1 MSDSQTNQ
9 FKSESIVIPPIEDKD
24 FPSLYQSA
32 DKAAI
37 QMQRKCFALR
47 RWHLIF
53 LILGSG
59 GTALATII
67 SKVFL
72 TEFLTD
78 LNINIGIAIIL
89 LIGFV
94 INIVSYVRKY
104 DDKWFNCRAIAESA
118 KTATWR
124 FMMKAAPFE
133 EDNLLEEI
141 FRSKTNEIQK
151 HRQSVLS
158 TLAPYQDSKAK
169 LISDFMRN
177 VRGKSTEERKNQYI
191 KSRLLDQK
199 TWYTKKAS
207 DNSVA
212 EIRWFYGTT
221 GLQFLAIVLAVIQVT
236 VTTISVNLV
245 PILMTCAAASI
256 AWSRMKRR
264 GELAQSYSLAAQ
276 ELGEL
281 EAISSSVR
289 QEPEFCQF
297 VNNVEYAISRE
308 HTMWCIRREII
319 VNPNNHD

>member
-9 FKSESIVIPPIEDKD
+9 FKSESIAIPPIEYKD

-37 QMQRKCFALR
+37 QMQRKCFAFR

-59 GTALATII
+59 GTALATIV

-78 LNINIGIAIIL
+78 LNINIGIVIIL
-89 LIGFV
+89 LIGFI

-104 DDKWFNCRAIAESA
+104 DDKWFNCRAIAESV

-133 EDNLLEEI
+133 EDSLSEETFI
-141 FRSKTNEIQK
+141 SKISEIK
-151 HRQSVLS
+151 NSKQSALS
-158 TLAPYQDSKAK
+158 TLAPYQDPEAK
-169 LISDFMRN
+169 LISNFMRD

-212 EIRWFYGTT
+212 ETRWFYGTT
-221 GLQFLAIVLAVIQVT
+221 ALQFLAIVLAVIQAA

-256 AWSRMKRR
+256 AWSRMKRH
-264 GELAQSYSLAAQ
+264 GELAQGYSLAAQ

-281 EAISSSVR
+281 EAVSSSVR
-289 QEPEFCQF
+289 QESEFCQF

-308 HTMWCIRREII
+308 HTMWCARREII
-319 VNPNNHD
+319 VNPKNQD

>member
-1 MSDSQTNQ
+1 MSNFQTNQ
-9 FKSESIVIPPIEDKD
+9 SKSESTLIPLVEDTD
-24 FPSLYQSA
+24 FPSLYQSS

-47 RWHLIF
+47 RWHLVF

-59 GTALATII
+59 GAALTTII
-67 SKVFL
+67 SEVSL
-72 TEFLTD
+72 TEL
-78 LNINIGIAIIL
+78 NIGIAVIL

-94 INIVSYVRKY
+94 ISIVSYIRKY
-104 DDKWFNCRAIAESA
+104 NEKWFNCRAIAESV

-124 FMMKAAPFE
+124 FMMSATPFE
-133 EDNLLEEI
+133 EDNSSEEI
-141 FRSKTNEIQK
+141 FRSKINEIQK

-158 TLAPYQDSKAK
+158 TLAPYQDSEAK

-199 TWYTKKAS
+199 TWYTKKSS

-212 EIRWFYGTT
+212 ETRWFYGTT
-221 GLQFLAIVLAVIQVT
+221 GLQFLAIVLAVIQAA

-256 AWSRMKRR
+256 AWSRMKRHS
-264 GELAQSYSLAAQ
+264 ELAQSYFLAAQ

-281 EAISSSVR
+281 EAISLSVR
-289 QEPEFCQF
+289 QESEFCQF